1 MKNKNKFTGLFAKK
15 VEAPVVRTENIAID
29 FIKNALNVIDSQLQK
44 EIERNGFD
52 LEKVKSSDLKLSRTV
67 QCEPANTTE
76 NYLIGN
82 TVVMSTRWGCNGFV
96 IEVNSDSVINA
107 CLTKKAL
114 DIPVIHK
121 SGAVIDL
128 NSRMSQRDVLIE
140 ARAQEITKEHN
151 DKMLNL

>member
-1 MKNKNKFTGLFAKK
+1 MKNKNKFTGLFTKK
-15 VEAPVVRTENIAID
+15 KDEPVVRTENIAID
-29 FIKNALNVIDSQLQK
+29 FIKNALNVIDSQLKK

-52 LEKVKSSDLKLSRTV
+52 LEKVKSGELKFSRTV
-67 QCEPANTTE
+67 QVGEFATTE
-76 NYLIGN
+76 NYIIGA
-82 TVVMSTRWGCNGFV
+82 TVIMSTRWGRNGFT

-114 DIPVIHK
+114 HIPVIHE

-151 DKMLNL
+151 DKMLKL

>member
-1 MKNKNKFTGLFAKK
+1 MKNKNKFTGLFGKK
-15 VEAPVVRTENIAID
+15 IEAPVVRTENIAID

-52 LEKVKSSDLKLSRTV
+52 LEKVKNGELKLSRTV
-67 QCEPANTTE
+67 QCDPTNTTE

-82 TVVMSTRWGCNGFV
+82 TVVMSTRWGCNGFS

-114 DIPVIHK
+114 HIPVIHE

-128 NSRMSQRDVLIE
+128 TSRMSQRDVLIE

-151 DKMLNL
+151 DKMLTL